1 MDFFFLFVFLVV
13 KLLLNKKIF
22 LNFFIVGGLEWI
34 LEDIV
39 ELKNV
44 IIFDF
49 KAEIDMDCIFSLVG
63 IKLLRFTEELDIFK
77 GMFFSFFLVNI
88 IRVVLILS
96 LSIIC
101 SVRRSIVEYGNMV
114 GIFY

>member
-22 LNFFIVGGLEWI
+22 LNFFFVGGLEWI

-77 GMFFSFFLVNI
+77 GMFFFFFF
-88 IRVVLILS
+88 S
-96 LSIIC
+96 
-101 SVRRSIVEYGNMV
+101 
-114 GIFY
+114 